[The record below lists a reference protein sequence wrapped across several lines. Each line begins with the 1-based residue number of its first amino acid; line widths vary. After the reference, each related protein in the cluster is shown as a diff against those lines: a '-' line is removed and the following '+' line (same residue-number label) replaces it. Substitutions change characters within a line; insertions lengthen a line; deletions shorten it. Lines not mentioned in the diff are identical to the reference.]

1 MNEVYW
7 ITRLGALNFLFNVII
22 FVSLVAI
29 IILAMELFSIKKTS
43 DNEDDKNLELQ
54 VVTGKVHNENMFYNF
69 VKKQFIRAFIVF
81 VVSIVCN
88 VFIPTKNEA
97 LMIYGVGGTID
108 YIKSNE
114 TAKQLPDKCIKALDK
129 WADNLNE
136 EKQENKQK

>member
-1 MNEVYW
+1 M
-7 ITRLGALNFLFNVII
+7 NFLFNVII

-29 IILAMELFSIKKTS
+29 IILAMELFAIKKTS

-81 VVSIVCN
+81 VVSIICN

-108 YIKSNE
+108 YIKSND

-129 WADNLNE
+129 WADNINE
-136 EKQENKQK
+136 ENK

>member
-1 MNEVYW
+1 MEELYW
-7 ITRLGALNFLFNVII
+7 ITRLGALNFLFNTII

-29 IILAMELFSIKKTS
+29 IILGVELFVIKKTPN
-43 DNEDDKNLELQ
+43 NEDDKNLELQ
-54 VVTGKVHNENMFYNF
+54 VITGKAHNENMSYNF
-69 VKKQFIRAFIVF
+69 VKKQFIRVFIVF

-108 YIKSNE
+108 YIKSND

-129 WADNLNE
+129 WADNINE
-136 EKQENKQK
+136 ENK

>member
-7 ITRLGALNFLFNVII
+7 ITRLGALNFLFNAII
-22 FVSLVAI
+22 FISLVAI
-29 IILAMELFSIKKTS
+29 IILAMELFAIKKTP

-54 VVTGKVHNENMFYNF
+54 VVTGKVHNENLYYNF

-129 WADNLNE
+129 WADNINE
-136 EKQENKQK
+136 ENK